1 MNLRAGWAAVL
12 GLAAVIAGCPKQENA
27 HSPAAATRPAV
38 TSQPTPASQPAQAT
52 TPTTSRPNHVEL
64 RIHTLTDPQDGWLRI
79 EAIRSDAPGAWATGR
94 FVFDNKIIIET
105 EDVEQFSIDL
115 SQIRIN
121 WNRRVILRING
132 YSSELT
138 KKRRPVVHLRRSP
151 AGSWEVVKR

>member
-12 GLAAVIAGCPKQENA
+12 GLAAVIVGCPKQENA
-27 HSPAAATRPAV
+27 HSPATTRPAV
-38 TSQPTPASQPAQAT
+38 TSQPAPASRPAQAT
-52 TPTTSRPNHVEL
+52 TQPASPPNHVQV
-64 RIHTLTDPQDGWLRI
+64 RIHTLADPQDGWLRI

-138 KKRRPVVHLRRSP
+138 KKRRPLVHLRCSP
-151 AGSWEVVKR
+151 TGSWEVVKP